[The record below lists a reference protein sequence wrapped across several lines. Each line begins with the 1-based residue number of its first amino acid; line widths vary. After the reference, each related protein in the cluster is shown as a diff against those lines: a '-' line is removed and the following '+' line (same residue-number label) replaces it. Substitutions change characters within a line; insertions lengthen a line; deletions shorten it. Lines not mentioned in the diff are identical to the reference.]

1 MKVRPRDFP
10 REDSARASSAA
21 SILARDA
28 LPALL
33 AALRTRGYQLVGPT
47 LRDGAIA
54 IDRIDG
60 ESDLPIGW
68 TEEQDG
74 GRYRLRRRED
84 VAVFGYTVG
93 PWSWK
98 TFLVPP
104 ETKLVTAKRDAG
116 GAFTVDAGLAEE
128 PKYAFIGVRSCELRA
143 IQVQDR
149 VFLEGPYVDRGYR
162 LRREAAFIVA
172 VNCTQAA
179 PTCFCVSMRTGPH
192 HETGY
197 DLVLTEIME
206 GQRHEFLV
214 DAGTERGRELI
225 DELALRPAM
234 IADVEGAEAAIDRAV
249 AQNGRKVVTD
259 GMRELLYRSYEDP
272 RWDDVAKRCMSCGNC
287 TMVCPTCFCTTVEDA
302 ADLAGKEAT
311 RTRKWDSCH
320 TLEFSY
326 IHGGSLRPNARSRYR
341 QWMTHKL
348 ATWIDQFGVA
358 GCVGCGRCIT
368 WCPAGIDIT
377 EELAAIR
384 RSEEARHG
392 GH

>member
-1 MKVRPRDFP
+1 MKVRAGDCP
-10 REDSARASSAA
+10 REDNARGSSSA
-21 SILARDA
+21 SIFGRDA

-33 AALRTRGYQLVGPT
+33 GALRARGYQLVGPT
-47 LRDGAIA
+47 LRDGGITL
-54 IDRIDG
+54 DRI
-60 ESDLPIGW
+60 ESEADLPIGW
-68 TEEQDG
+68 TEDQEG
-74 GRYRLRRRED
+74 GKYRVRRRED
-84 VAVFGYTVG
+84 TAVFGYTVG
-93 PWSWK
+93 PLSWK
-98 TFLVPP
+98 RFLFPP
-104 ETKLVTAKRDAG
+104 VAKILDARREAG
-116 GAFTVDAGLAEE
+116 GAFKVAPDVVDGQ
-128 PKYAFIGVRSCELRA
+128 KYAFIGVRSCDLRA

-149 VFLEGPYVDRGYR
+149 VFLEGAYVDSGYK
-162 LRREAAFIVA
+162 LRRESAFIVA

-192 HETGY
+192 NETGY

-225 DELALRPAM
+225 DELSLRPAM
-234 IADVEGAEAAIDRAV
+234 IADVEGAEAAIARAV
-249 AQNGRKVVTD
+249 SQNGRRIEIE
-259 GMRELLYRSYEDP
+259 GMRELLYRNYDDP
-272 RWDDVAKRCMSCGNC
+272 RWDDVARRCLSCGNC
-287 TMVCPTCFCTTVEDA
+287 TMVCPTCFCATVEDA
-302 ADLAGKEAT
+302 CDLAGEHAT

-320 TLEFSY
+320 SLEFSY
-326 IHGGSLRPNARSRYR
+326 IHGGSLRPNTRSRYR

-348 ATWIDQFGVA
+348 AAWIDQFGVA

-368 WCPAGIDIT
+368 WCPVGIDIT

>member
-10 REDSARASSAA
+10 REDKARASSSAA
-21 SILARDA
+21 ILARDA

-33 AALRTRGYQLVGPT
+33 AALRARGYRLVGPT

-54 IDRIDG
+54 LAEIAT
-60 ESDLPIGW
+60 EQDLPVGW
-68 TEEQDG
+68 TEDQEG
-74 GRYRLRRRED
+74 GRYRVRRRED
-84 VAVFGYTVG
+84 QAVFGYTVG

-98 TFLVPP
+98 RFLFPP
-104 ETKLVTAKRDAG
+104 VSRILAARRDG
-116 GAFTVDAGLAEE
+116 GSSFTLTGATPAEE
-128 PKYAFIGVRSCELRA
+128 RYAFVGVRACELRA
-143 IQVQDR
+143 IQIQDR
-149 VFLEGPYVDRGYR
+149 VFLEGPYVDPGYR
-162 LRREAAFIVA
+162 LRRESAFIVA

-179 PTCFCVSMRTGPH
+179 PTCFCTSMGTGPH
-192 HETGY
+192 NETGY

-214 DAGTERGRELI
+214 DAGTERGRELV

-234 IADVEGAEAAIDRAV
+234 IADVEGAEAAIARAV
-249 AQNGRKVVTD
+249 AQNGRRVTVD
-259 GMRELLYRSYEDP
+259 GMRDLLYRNYENP
-272 RWDDVAKRCMSCGNC
+272 RWDDVAKRCLSCGNC
-287 TMVCPTCFCTTVEDA
+287 TMVCPTCFCSTVEDA
-302 ADLAGKEAT
+302 TDLAGAEAT

-326 IHGGSLRPNARSRYR
+326 IHGGSLRPNTRSRYR

-368 WCPAGIDIT
+368 WCPVGIDIT